1 MTPQPTLR
9 LSLPSKGR
17 LMDDSLDFLAE
28 CGLSVQKLNP
38 RQYQAKMPAL
48 PELTVLF
55 QRPGDIVV
63 SVRQGSVDFG
73 VTGIDVLE
81 ENRGEDGEIIVLH
94 DELGYGGCALM
105 LAVPEAWTDV
115 TDIPS
120 LKKYVASLN
129 RPLRVATKFPV
140 LTERFLK
147 AQNIPH
153 TLITAEGTLET
164 APTIGYADI
173 ISDLVSSGQ
182 TLQDNR
188 LRALRD
194 GVIQA
199 SQAAL
204 IANRNTLQTNPN
216 ALEMAR
222 RLLEYIEAHMRAKE
236 NLLVIANMR
245 GRSPEAIASK
255 LFNETSV
262 GGLQGPTISPII
274 TRESNQD
281 WHSVTVVVS
290 RKRLPQAISE
300 LRSVGG
306 SGIIV
311 SPVTYIFEEEPPR
324 YTAMLA
330 ELKKKKERLVIVNL
344 QSLISRKD
352 YSCLN
357 NTLLKPH
364 ARPFSNE
371 RRPMS
376 SPSAR
381 V

>member
-1 MTPQPTLR
+1 
-9 LSLPSKGR
+9 
-17 LMDDSLDFLAE
+17 
-28 CGLSVQKLNP
+28 
-38 RQYQAKMPAL
+38 
-48 PELTVLF
+48 
-55 QRPGDIVV
+55 
-63 SVRQGSVDFG
+63 
-73 VTGIDVLE
+73 
-81 ENRGEDGEIIVLH
+81 
-94 DELGYGGCALM
+94 M

-120 LKKYVASLN
+120 LKKYVTSLN
-129 RPLRVATKFPV
+129 HPLRVATKFPV
-140 LTERFLK
+140 LTERFLN

-153 TLITAEGTLET
+153 TLIAAEGTLET

-204 IANRNTLQTNPN
+204 IANRTALQTNPQ

-255 LFNETSV
+255 LFEETSV
-262 GGLQGPTISPII
+262 GGLQGPTVSPII
-274 TRESNQD
+274 TREANQD
-281 WHSVTVVVS
+281 WHSVTIVVP

-300 LRSVGG
+300 LRSIGG

-330 ELKKKKERLVIVNL
+330 ALKG
-344 QSLISRKD
+344 
-352 YSCLN
+352 
-357 NTLLKPH
+357 
-364 ARPFSNE
+364 
-371 RRPMS
+371 
-376 SPSAR
+376 
-381 V
+381 